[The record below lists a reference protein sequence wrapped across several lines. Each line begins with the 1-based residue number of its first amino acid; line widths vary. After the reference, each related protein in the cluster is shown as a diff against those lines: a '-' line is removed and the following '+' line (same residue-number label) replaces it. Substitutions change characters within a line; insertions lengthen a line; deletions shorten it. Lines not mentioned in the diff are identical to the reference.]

1 MWDIYYISIF
11 IVVIPFVIGL
21 LTFRHFTAELRMF
34 FLFVAYGVFNEFISA
49 FIVKIIGVNNNLP
62 LHHLYGLITFL
73 ILGIFY
79 RYLLAGYIKQKWID
93 IIIVL
98 YTIYY
103 LINSLF
109 LQSIYE
115 YAGVA
120 RAIGTFVILLLIIL
134 YFAKVMQEAKIR
146 NLFAEPVIWI
156 SGGLLIYYAYNLFY
170 FILFNLLID
179 FSMEFAELVT
189 FYRVGVN
196 VLVYTMIS
204 IAFVKQHKWQIR
216 VNKKTI

>member
-1 MWDIYYISIF
+1 MDIYYISIF

-21 LTFRHFTAELRMF
+21 LTFRHFTAKLRIF
-34 FLFVAYGVFNEFISA
+34 FLFVAYGVFNEFLSA
-49 FIVKIIGVNNNLP
+49 FVVKVIGVNNNLP

-93 IIIVL
+93 IIIAL

-103 LINSLF
+103 FFNSLF

-115 YAGVA
+115 YPGVA

-156 SGGLLIYYAYNLFY
+156 SGALLIYYAYNLFY

-179 FSMEFAELVT
+179 FSMEFAELVIN
-189 FYRVGVN
+189 YRIGVN
-196 VLVYTMIS
+196 LLVYSMIS
-204 IAFVKQHKWQIR
+204 IAFIKQRTLQLR
-216 VNKKTI
+216 KTRNVI